1 MQREQQLG
9 CNGRRD
15 VSDHLLTPDRKK
27 RLFGWARNAVMVIAF
42 GGMAFAVD
50 KLIRTYSYDQIADAL
65 GAMPLWAIAGAVAVL
80 MLQQGISVVREWIA
94 VGYAHKREVGFAHTA
109 LASVVA
115 RSLSTLGVPSITG
128 VGLRLRLYGGWG
140 LDNADVARI
149 TTYNE
154 LVFIVGVV
162 AQFALVF
169 TALPVPPTL
178 AGWIGETAVRG
189 IGIGAGA
196 LCLGFVV
203 MCARGP
209 AELRIRSFAIPVPN
223 ATQLVGVFAF
233 PIVDLLLDAAIVKLC
248 LPAVV
253 PLGYSDVVVV
263 CLLAS
268 IAGSL
273 TQIPGGLG
281 VLEGTVLLFA
291 PTEALAPVIIGALL
305 GRRIITNLLP
315 IVVGAGL
322 LVTLELQ
329 RRPSTPRP
337 EWLVEATAGALATL
351 TFVISVIAMLLAASS
366 RGERLGDVGQVVALA
381 AGTAGLFVARGLQQ
395 RSRRAW
401 RLTVA
406 LVAVRSLAGFLAPPP
421 LLVIGVLVVF
431 TLLLALSHDL
441 FDDQHRVS
449 ERSFGWPIA
458 IGLVLAGTAWVGFGF
473 EGHHATP
480 KFLVGA
486 GVMLAVAAFCAGILV
501 VLVRRARLRAKLGQ
515 EPLLRRTHDV
525 TAA

>member
-1 MQREQQLG
+1 
-9 CNGRRD
+9 
-15 VSDHLLTPDRKK
+15 VSDHLVTPERKK
-27 RLFGWARNAVMVIAF
+27 RLFAWGRNALMVAAF
-42 GGMAFAVD
+42 GGMAFAID

-65 GAMPLWAIAGAVAVL
+65 SAMPLWAIVGAIAVVTF
-80 MLQQGISVVREWIA
+80 QHFVSVVREWVA
-94 VGYAHKREVGFAHTA
+94 VGYAHKREVGFANTA

-154 LVFIVGVV
+154 LVFLVGVV
-162 AQFALVF
+162 AQFAVVF
-169 TALPVPPTL
+169 TALPVPPAL
-178 AGWIGETAVRG
+178 ESWVGGTAVRA
-189 IGIGAGA
+189 IGIGAVV
-196 LCLGFVV
+196 LCVGFVAL
-203 MCARGP
+203 CARGP

-223 ATQLVGVFAF
+223 SAQLAGVFVF
-233 PIVDLLLDAAIVKLC
+233 PVADLLLDAVIVKLC
-248 LPAVV
+248 LPSVV
-253 PLGYSDVVVV
+253 PLGYTDVVVV

-291 PTEALAPVIIGALL
+291 PGDALAPAIIGALL

-322 LVTLELQ
+322 LVTLEMK

-337 EWLVEATAGALATL
+337 EWLVEATAGALATF
-351 TFVISVIAMLLAASS
+351 TFVVSVIVMLLAASS
-366 RGERLGDVGQVVALA
+366 RGERLGDVGQIVALA

-401 RLTVA
+401 WVTVA
-406 LVAVRSLAGFLAPPP
+406 LVAVRSLAGFLSPPP
-421 LLVIGVLVVF
+421 VLVIVILVVLA
-431 TLLLALSHDL
+431 LLLTLSRDL

-473 EGHHATP
+473 EGHHATT

-515 EPLLRRTHDV
+515 EPLLRVNRDFTSV
-525 TAA
+525 

>member
-1 MQREQQLG
+1 M
-9 CNGRRD
+9 
-15 VSDHLLTPDRKK
+15 SDHPVTPERKQ
-27 RLFGWARNAVMVIAF
+27 RLFAWGRNALMVIAF
-42 GGMAFAVD
+42 GGMAFAID
-50 KLIRTYSYDQIADAL
+50 KLIRTYSYEQIADAL
-65 GAMPLWAIAGAVAVL
+65 SAMPLWAIVGAIAVVA
-80 MLQQGISVVREWIA
+80 LQHAVSVVREWIA
-94 VGYAHKREVGFAHTA
+94 VGYADKREVGVAHTA

-140 LDNADVARI
+140 LENADVARI

-154 LVFIVGVV
+154 LVFLVGVV
-162 AQFALVF
+162 AQFAVVF

-178 AGWIGETAVRG
+178 ADWIGETAVRG
-189 IGIGAGA
+189 IGIGAVV
-196 LCLGFVV
+196 LCVGFVAL
-203 MCARGP
+203 CARGP
-209 AELRIRSFAIPVPN
+209 TALRVRSFAIPVPN
-223 ATQLVGVFAF
+223 SAQLAGVFVF
-233 PIVDLLLDAAIVKLC
+233 PIVDLFLDALIVKLC

-253 PLGYSDVVVV
+253 PLAYTDLVVV

-273 TQIPGGLG
+273 SQIPGGLG

-291 PTEALAPVIIGALL
+291 PGEGLAPAIIGALL

-322 LVTLELQ
+322 LVALEM
-329 RRPSTPRP
+329 RRRTSTPRP
-337 EWLVEATAGALATL
+337 EWLVEATAGALSTL
-351 TFVISVIAMLLAASS
+351 MFVVSVIVMLLAASS
-366 RGERLGDVGQVVALA
+366 RGARYGDVGQIVALA

-401 RLTVA
+401 RVTVA

-421 LLVIGVLVVF
+421 LLVIVILVV
-431 TLLLALSHDL
+431 LAVMLALSHDL

-449 ERSFGWPIA
+449 ERSFAWGIA
-458 IGLVLAGTAWVGFGF
+458 ITLVLAGTAWVGFGF
-473 EGHHATP
+473 EGHHATT

-486 GVMLAVAAFCAGILV
+486 GVMLAVAAFSAGLLV
-501 VLVRRARLRAKLGQ
+501 VLVRRARLRATLGQ
-515 EPLLRRTHDV
+515 APLDVLRVSRDTSS
-525 TAA
+525 T